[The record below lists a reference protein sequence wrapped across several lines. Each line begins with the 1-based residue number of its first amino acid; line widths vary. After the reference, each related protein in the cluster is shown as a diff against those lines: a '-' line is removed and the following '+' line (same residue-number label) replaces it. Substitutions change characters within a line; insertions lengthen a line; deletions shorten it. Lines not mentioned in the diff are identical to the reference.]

1 MGRISCPAFIDRV
14 EESAALDAALERAK
28 TGATPTVFV
37 GGESGIGKSRLVAEF
52 SRRASED
59 GARVLTGACAPFSRG
74 PPPFTPVIEAL
85 RTLTRAAD
93 AAERAELVKVAPA
106 LTWLLPELAA
116 DGASWRK
123 LEGFESGQSWV
134 FALVLKVLEHVAAE
148 RPLVVILED
157 LHWSDRSTLDLLALR
172 LQTERVPGGV
182 VVATYRSDELASGN
196 PLRLLLAE
204 LDRTGRADRLELR
217 RFARAELIAQ
227 LTGILGRTPSYETV
241 EDIVDRSDGNPFLAE
256 ELLAARSD
264 SRAGTRT
271 RVQEIVLARVETLS
285 EPTQQ
290 LLRVLAAARRSLAH
304 DAVAAVADLRERE
317 LEGCLREALGRHVLV
332 SAPGG
337 GYAFRHALMRE
348 AIYDRLLV
356 SERERIHLQLA
367 RVLEA
372 DQGPVTP
379 ELLADRAHHWYSA
392 GDHARA
398 LASAVEAGLA
408 VDEIY
413 AHAEALTQYERALE
427 LWGRVDDPER
437 LAGTDRVTLRCRAAE
452 AAACL
457 GDMTR
462 AVRLIECALE
472 DVDSVA
478 EPVRAGLM
486 RERLGRYSWIGGD
499 AAGALKAYEDAVRVI
514 PDAPPS
520 AERARAITALG
531 HAQFVSC
538 RYRAAEALCAEALG
552 IARAVGARA
561 EEGRALTTL
570 GAATA
575 GLGDGP
581 DGVRMVRE
589 GRGLL
594 ERAGAA
600 PDFIFVTYA
609 CESDVLAAAGDF
621 EAAAETTRPG
631 IDMLHRH
638 GMHRSHQAWLEGRLA
653 AALIKLGR
661 WSRSCPDPGRG
672 APPRPD
678 GHHPPDAAAPARR
691 ARARP
696 RRSRDRRNLPRRGQK
711 RSPGR
716 PAVHRQALRDR
727 RRSRAGAPRL
737 PRRALNVANGLAAL
751 DPLDDVQATAWLCWR
766 GLEAQAEQAQRARAR
781 RHVTDADAAL
791 EIANGLLDRARAL
804 AGLHG
809 ARSVAELPALLQ
821 SCQAEA
827 ALAAGRS
834 AAHHWL
840 AAAEGWES
848 LREPYPRAQ
857 CLVRGAEA
865 ALAERHPRT
874 RITTT
879 LTAANEIADRLGA
892 APLADA
898 LESIA
903 RRARIAIATP
913 IPPPAEPVRETD
925 ASTQLGL
932 TPREIQV
939 LTLVGHGYTNGQ
951 IADRL
956 FISRKTAGAH
966 VSNILAKLGVSRRAE
981 AGAIAERLE
990 LVSHASAV
998 SRKSRA

>member
-14 EESAALDAALERAK
+14 EESAVLDAALERAK

-37 GGESGIGKSRLVAEF
+37 GGEAGIGKSRLVAEF

-85 RTLTRAAD
+85 RTLMRAAD

-106 LTWLLPELAA
+106 LTWLLPELAV

-134 FALVLKVLEHVAAE
+134 FALVLNVLEHVAAE
-148 RPLVVILED
+148 RPLVVLLED

-241 EDIVDRSDGNPFLAE
+241 EDIVGRSDGNPFLAE

-264 SRAGTRT
+264 SRAGTPT

-285 EPTQQ
+285 EPAQQ

-304 DAVAAVADLRERE
+304 DTVAAVADLRERE

-356 SERERIHLQLA
+356 SERERIHLDLA
-367 RVLEA
+367 RVLETH
-372 DQGPVTP
+372 QGPVTP

-392 GDHARA
+392 GDRARA

-427 LWGRVDDPER
+427 LWDRVDNPER
-437 LAGTDRVTLRCRAAE
+437 LAGTDRVALRSRAAE

-472 DVDSVA
+472 DVDPVA

-499 AAGALKAYEDAVRVI
+499 AAGALEAYEDAVRVI

-552 IARAVGARA
+552 IARALGARA

-581 DGVRMVRE
+581 DGVGMVRE
-589 GRGLL
+589 GRALL

-631 IDMLHRH
+631 IDMLRRH

-661 WSRSCPDPGRG
+661 WAQADPIL
-672 APPRPD
+672 
-678 GHHPPDAAAPARR
+678 DAALLRGPTGITRRMLQLLRAELGLARGDLATAETCLAEARSAARGDQPFTGKLFEIAAGLALARR
-691 ARARP
+691 
-696 RRSRDRRNLPRRGQK
+696 DY
-711 RSPGR
+711 PG
-716 PAVHRQALRDR
+716 AH
-727 RRSRAGAPRL
+727 S
-737 PRRALNVANGLAAL
+737 NVANGLAAL
-751 DPLDDVQATAWLCWR
+751 EPLDDVQATAWLCWR

-781 RHVTDADAAL
+781 RHVTDAEAAL

-827 ALAAGRS
+827 ARATGRP

-874 RITTT
+874 RIATT
-879 LTAANEIADRLGA
+879 LTAAHEIADRLGA
-892 APLADA
+892 APLAGA

-951 IADRL
+951 IADSL

-990 LVSHASAV
+990 LVSHASTV
-998 SRKSRA
+998 SQESPA